1 VAYDKNQNF
10 GPTEQLEPEFK
21 MSLPDPS
28 TYFDVNADSAFT
40 GTALD
45 NLVDYLAQYNKEL
58 DKQTVQI
65 FYNERTIRYFRL
77 SHQNDNTYIDS
88 SCYAEYRKGISY
100 DVDLLIDNKQLHQEC
115 MIRPSSTFIQYL

>member
-1 VAYDKNQNF
+1 MLNFLCYIYRTLYLISYVQLLKLLFIAYDKNQNF
-10 GPTEQLEPEFK
+10 GPTEQLESEFK
-21 MSLPDPS
+21 MSFPDPS

-58 DKQTVQI
+58 DKQTVQR

-77 SHQNDNTYIDS
+77 SHQKDN
-88 SCYAEYRKGISY
+88 A
-100 DVDLLIDNKQLHQEC
+100 NW
-115 MIRPSSTFIQYL
+115 F